1 MAPDGGETV
10 LSALAGGPAAPGEP
24 DVIWWSFT
32 KTLIAA
38 GVLRLAEAGR
48 LDLDRELRAPGTT
61 PRALLQHRAGL
72 RDYGGLPSYQA
83 AVAAADAPWSEA
95 ELLAEVSDVPVPGL
109 PWTYSNIGY
118 MILRRCLEETFGTDF
133 AAALRDLVLRP
144 LGLTRARVAQ
154 TPGDLAA
161 TALPPP
167 AGYHP
172 GWVYHGTVI
181 GPPSEAAAA
190 LSRLMAGRLL
200 SPGALGDMTTPLPL
214 GGAITGRPWTATGY
228 GLGLMIGSM
237 ADPAGGPDVHVI
249 GHSAG
254 GPGSVG
260 AVYHAPATGRTA
272 AAFAAGDDGGVPE
285 RAMVRLLAGDRAD
298 GLRKS

>member
-1 MAPDGGETV
+1 MPDGRETV
-10 LSALAGGPAAPGEP
+10 LSAIAGGPATPGEP

-48 LDLDRELRAPGTT
+48 LDLDRDLRAPGTT
-61 PRALLQHRAGL
+61 PRALLQQRAGL

-83 AVAAADAPWSEA
+83 AVAAAGPPWSEA
-95 ELLAEVSDVPVPGL
+95 ELLDEVSDVPVPGL
-109 PWTYSNIGY
+109 PWTYSNVGY
-118 MILRRCLEETFGTDF
+118 MLLRRCLEQSCGTDL
-133 AAALRDLVLRP
+133 ATALGDLVLRP

-154 TPGDLAA
+154 TTGDLAA

-167 AGYHP
+167 AGYDP

-190 LSRLMAGRLL
+190 LGRLMDRQLL
-200 SPGALGDMTTPLPL
+200 SPATLDLMCTPLPL
-214 GGAITGRPWTATGY
+214 GGALPGRPWTATGY

-237 ADPAGGPDVHVI
+237 ADPAGGPDIRVV

-272 AAFAAGDDGGVPE
+272 AAFAAGDDGGIPE
-285 RAMVRLLAGDRAD
+285 RTAVRLVAGGRAD
-298 GLRKS
+298 GVRTA